1 MRKLVVIIIVLGI
14 ILGGMVA
21 YQYVVKQENIISIQ
35 EIESNIYLARNN
47 RRGLARI
54 SGN

>member
-35 EIESNIYLARNN
+35 EIKKKKNERYSTRT
-47 RRGLARI
+47 R
-54 SGN
+54 